1 MRSSARSL
9 VDSPSSVRLASL
21 ALDDVM
27 ALTNQLLTSANALAA
42 MTARLRLAE
51 LGQEGD
57 PAVRAQLD
65 RVADALESRDRYDG
79 LSDQERAIVI
89 AFSRSYLRQALDLVD
104 NPARAPGWS
113 YTDPVLLQ
121 AQGSASAVVAHLM
134 AQAGVG
140 TPDARILD
148 VGTGVAGLAIAL
160 CRTFPASTVV
170 GLDPWEPAL
179 ALARK
184 NVAEAGL
191 ESRITLRDT
200 MIQDFAD
207 PDGFD
212 MAWLP
217 SFFIPDSVLD
227 DAISRIHGLLR
238 PGGTL
243 VVGTMQGEK
252 ESLHA
257 AVDGLRTVRS
267 GGAVVSPADAR
278 TRLERAGFSDVREP
292 EVGMDAPLR
301 LVVGTGP

>member
-9 VDSPSSVRLASL
+9 VDSPSTVRLASL

-65 RVADALESRDRYDG
+65 RVADALESRDLYDG
-79 LSDQERAIVI
+79 LSDQERAVVI

-134 AQAGVG
+134 AQTGVG

-212 MAWLP
+212 LAWLP

-267 GGAVVSPADAR
+267 GGAVVSAADAR
-278 TRLERAGFSDVREP
+278 TRLERARFSDVREP
-292 EVGMDAPLR
+292 EVGTDAPLR
-301 LVVGTGP
+301 LVVGTGS